1 MVFLSRPR
9 EAQLTTSDPLYS
21 EQSTPLLHI
30 SSILTDMIDAYFCR
44 CNGLESK
51 RQTFLAKHNEGGTG
65 TLRGGACKGWLPYA
79 YRNSRNTSYAGWL
92 QITNG
97 PRGSSRVVTT
107 TWCARCGGTKAIS
120 VIACIRS
127 NAMACSS

>member
-51 RQTFLAKHNEGGTG
+51 RQTFLAKHNRGHAALSSQGKDGTQ
-65 TLRGGACKGWLPYA
+65 TSVEESSDDCKLKNVY
-79 YRNSRNTSYAGWL
+79 S
-92 QITNG
+92 
-97 PRGSSRVVTT
+97 
-107 TWCARCGGTKAIS
+107 
-120 VIACIRS
+120 
-127 NAMACSS
+127 